1 MTIDAELNLREEM
14 TLKDVYGNPHV
25 LTKHQVDVM
34 IGVAWSCFICSW
46 LANLAYY
53 KFHPSSVEVF
63 NLNDKWIVYVFGKK
77 HSLGE
82 KNVKSPDDVEGE
94 IQYFYDEVLI
104 LDHFSRRNE
113 ATHYRL
119 HRGQHRRY
127 GW

>member
-1 MTIDAELNLREEM
+1 M

-63 NLNDKWIVYVFGKK
+63 SLDDKWIVYVFGRKFPRE
-77 HSLGE
+77 E
-82 KNVKSPDDVEGE
+82 KTVQSPYDVEGE
-94 IQYFYDEVLI
+94 INYFYDEVLL

-119 HRGQHRRY
+119 HRGQHREPGQY
-127 GW
+127 G